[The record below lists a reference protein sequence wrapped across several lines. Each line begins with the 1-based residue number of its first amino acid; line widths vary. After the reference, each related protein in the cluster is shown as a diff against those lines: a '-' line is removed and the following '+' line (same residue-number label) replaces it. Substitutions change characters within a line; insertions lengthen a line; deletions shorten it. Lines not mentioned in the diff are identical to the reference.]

1 MFRIYQEKKVRNFK
15 KILFNP
21 TPLYKVYNYIKVA
34 DIDLESVQV
43 NSLFTINNTEQVVLE
58 KDDNGFFIGPGIII
72 ETPEAKQNFTITLDG
87 QQHNISFDV
96 YSSTNTILIG
106 SLVFPEIY
114 NNIAPN
120 DTIRLISIRPE
131 IVYLNSAQVTD
142 ITVLDGK
149 YIHNE
154 KTTVIKFQP
163 SAELYDWLNKAS
175 NLYTYSLDTPLKDLD
190 MSIYIRCYGGSPRF
204 NLDDPLPQ
212 YKLSVENLTTGET
225 TSKYINQFHVENINL
240 KNSFAL
246 TITDELDNKP
256 VLANDV
262 ATDGTIYVDFST
274 MGQFGTMAQKRT
286 KVNTAKTL
294 SQISKPLFK
303 M

>member
-114 NNIAPN
+114 ILM
-120 DTIRLISIRPE
+120 I
-131 IVYLNSAQVTD
+131 
-142 ITVLDGK
+142 
-149 YIHNE
+149 
-154 KTTVIKFQP
+154 
-163 SAELYDWLNKAS
+163 
-175 NLYTYSLDTPLKDLD
+175 
-190 MSIYIRCYGGSPRF
+190 
-204 NLDDPLPQ
+204 
-212 YKLSVENLTTGET
+212 LSG
-225 TSKYINQFHVENINL
+225 
-240 KNSFAL
+240 
-246 TITDELDNKP
+246 
-256 VLANDV
+256 
-262 ATDGTIYVDFST
+262 
-274 MGQFGTMAQKRT
+274 
-286 KVNTAKTL
+286 
-294 SQISKPLFK
+294 
-303 M
+303 